1 MFRALSTRKSR
12 QGYEQLNDEAAP
24 STDPLVPKLSKSRTL
39 PAKIFN
45 SSPKKLTTATAASKA
60 PSEQAKKVSKIHPF
74 FNIFVESGRR
84 RKKATAKPEFSR
96 YVEYLKEGGMYGIID
111 MKANM
116 QNK

>member
-1 MFRALSTRKSR
+1 MFRALSTRKTR
-12 QGYEQLNDEAAP
+12 QGYEQLTDEAPA

-39 PAKIFN
+39 PAKFFN
-45 SSPKKLTTATAASKA
+45 SSPKKLTTAASNT

-74 FNIFVESGRR
+74 FNIFIESGRR